1 MPEDINIAH
10 ILEYPGV
17 SHGVN
22 WVSHRGKGH
31 YYIEYIVHLSDVVSV
46 LSLWRMRS
54 AAEGRKEGPPSHA
67 LVKWP
72 VTDGA
77 PPCCQSV
84 CHSLTMTV

>member
-1 MPEDINIAH
+1 MPEDISIAH

-17 SHGVN
+17 WHGVN
-22 WVSHRGKGH
+22 LVSQH

-54 AAEGRKEGPPSHA
+54 GGDNCRKEGPPSHT

-77 PPCCQSV
+77 PQCCQSV
-84 CHSLTMTV
+84 CHSLTMTG